1 MAGVEAIWNEGLPAT
16 MVGSGADAIQ
26 MTMPFLLYN
35 MGGEMLYILQQ
46 RLYSQKI
53 RKDKIESVLNDLVTC
68 LYSPSLLQEMLQRGP
83 LPSNTYMTKV
93 FHSIAS
99 TSIMTLSDSGMEK
112 LYELMV
118 MALKFQTL
126 SVTHPKDIIAV
137 TMNHL
142 EQSRLLVRPGSAALQ
157 AADNALLWMVRY
169 MKQVTGPQYHHV
181 RAMVLKFCQGRKTR
195 VSLFLREKLQ
205 YDNGMFPLSQGGG
218 MPNDELVQMP
228 GVIHYRDS
236 GDSGASQPASMDA
249 FKHPLVLA
257 IGAQRKNDNFNFR
270 TRDVTH
276 GCNMYISQSD
286 DQRLAALEASELPK
300 LMAVFNGPPPLN
312 PAAPPG
318 PSSEEDATAAV
329 AERRTHYTDADFLS
343 MVLNRPSEAADSGG
357 FKFNPFAQADMME
370 GNSPKRAVQLEGL
383 QDDDGGEV
391 IEIQPISRERFHA
404 INSELAGMM
413 EELEVLDTVYQGNA
427 SSSSLLEL
435 LREQGLA

>member
-99 TSIMTLSDSGMEK
+99 TSIMTLSESGMEK

-118 MALKFQTL
+118 MAMKFQTL
-126 SVTHPKDIIAV
+126 SITHPKDLVAV

-142 EQSRLLVRPGSAALQ
+142 EQSRLLVRAGSTALQ
-157 AADNALLWMVRY
+157 VADKALLWMVRY
-169 MKQVTGPQYHHV
+169 MKQVTGPQYHQI
-181 RAMVLKFCQGRKTR
+181 RCLTLKFCQGRKTR

-205 YDNGMFPLSQGGG
+205 HDSGMFPLSTHGG

-228 GVIHYRDS
+228 GVVHYHDQGEES
-236 GDSGASQPASMDA
+236 TMDA
-249 FKHPLVLA
+249 FKHPLVLS

-286 DQRLAALEASELPK
+286 DQRLAALEASGLADLLSE
-300 LMAVFNGPPPLN
+300 FNAPAPADAPLQS
-312 PAAPPG
+312 PASAAP
-318 PSSEEDATAAV
+318 SKEQ
-329 AERRTHYTDADFLS
+329 RTHNQYPDADFLAR
-343 MVLNRPSEAADSGG
+343 VLHRPDAPSEGG
-357 FKFNPFAQADMME
+357 FKFNPFAQADLMGD
-370 GNSPKRAVQLEGL
+370 GNSPKRGGVQLEG
-383 QDDDGGEV
+383 GGADV
-391 IEIQPISRERFHA
+391 IDIQPISRERFQE

-413 EELEVLDTVYQGNA
+413 EELEVLDTVYGDKRDA
-427 SSSSLLEL
+427 SSSSLLDL